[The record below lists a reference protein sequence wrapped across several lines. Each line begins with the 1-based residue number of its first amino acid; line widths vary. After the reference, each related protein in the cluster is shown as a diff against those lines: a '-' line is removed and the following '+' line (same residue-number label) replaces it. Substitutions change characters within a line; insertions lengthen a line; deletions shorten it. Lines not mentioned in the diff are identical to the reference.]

1 MEKYFLIFL
10 VFLFIVLL
18 PSGFVFPSDISELQ
32 DKTKE
37 SFMQIEDVWRIPK
50 EKQKEGIVKI
60 YKEVL
65 PSIYFIPFS
74 DTTIPNQ
81 FLKIPENLST
91 NELANWFLKEHR
103 LSQFMRYTKSRG
115 LNLLRENIQET
126 KRLIKIDLLSAT
138 DKERERALMY
148 ISEFKLS
155 EFNEDVLGIFLHS
168 TELESKAA
176 YTMRDLQMYDGIKFL
191 VSKPENPTKYFEI
204 LRTLQK
210 NKKAHDSIL
219 PLLDSPDSEIRWKSA
234 YALAESGDEI
244 LIPYIKKLIKDQK
257 SEVRKQAAYMGFFLK
272 DCAYKKVY
280 SDLVTLLSDKD
291 RSVRIE
297 VVCMFSWNKD
307 IVCAK
312 AMLDLLRDN
321 SLEERS
327 HSRIWQAMHNLCGNY
342 FGYYHGSDGW
352 KPKTKNNKISI
363 KKFEEWI
370 ANNKVK

>member
-1 MEKYFLIFL
+1 MKKYFLIFL
-10 VFLFIVLL
+10 VFLFTILL
-18 PSGFVFPSDISELQ
+18 PSGFALASDFSELQ

-37 SFMQIEDVWRIPK
+37 SFIQIEDVWRMPK
-50 EKQKEGIVKI
+50 EKQKEGIASI

-65 PSIYFIPFS
+65 PSIYLIPFS
-74 DTTIPNQ
+74 APSIPDQ

-103 LSQFMRYTKSRG
+103 LSQFMIYTRNRG
-115 LNLLRENIQET
+115 FNLLRENIQET

-148 ISEFKLS
+148 IGEFKLS
-155 EFNEDVLGIFLHS
+155 EFNEDVLDIFLHS

-176 YTMRDLQMYDGIKFL
+176 YTMRDLQIYDGIKFL
-191 VSKPENPTKYFEI
+191 VSKPENPIKYFEI

-210 NKKAHDSIL
+210 NKKAHESIL
-219 PLLDSPDSEIRWKSA
+219 ALLDSPDSEIRWKSA
-234 YALAESGDEI
+234 YALAESGDEV
-244 LIPYIKKLIKDQK
+244 LIPYVKKLIKDQN
-257 SEVRKQAAYMGFFLK
+257 SEVRKRAAYMGFFLK
-272 DCAYKKVY
+272 DGAYKKVY
-280 SDLVTLLSDKD
+280 GDLVKLLSDRD

-307 IVCAK
+307 VVCAE
-312 AMLDLLRDN
+312 AMLDLLRDD
-321 SLEERS
+321 SLEELS
-327 HSRIWQAMHNLCGNY
+327 HSRIWQAMDNLCGNY

-352 KPKTKNNKISI
+352 EPTTENNKISI

>member
-1 MEKYFLIFL
+1 MKKYFLIFL
-10 VFLFIVLL
+10 VFLFTILL
-18 PSGFVFPSDISELQ
+18 PSGFALASDFSELQ

-37 SFMQIEDVWRIPK
+37 SFIQIEDVWGMPK
-50 EKQKEGIVKI
+50 EKQKEGIASI

-65 PSIYFIPFS
+65 PSIYLIPFS
-74 DTTIPNQ
+74 APSIPFQ

-103 LSQFMRYTKSRG
+103 LSQFMIYTRNRG
-115 LNLLRENIQET
+115 FNLLRENIQET

-148 ISEFKLS
+148 IGEFKLS
-155 EFNEDVLGIFLHS
+155 EFNEDVLDIFLHS

-210 NKKAHDSIL
+210 NKKAHESIL
-219 PLLDSPDSEIRWKSA
+219 VLLDSPDSEIRWKSA
-234 YALAESGDEI
+234 YALAESGDEV
-244 LIPYIKKLIKDQK
+244 LIPYVKKLIKDHN
-257 SEVRKQAAYMGFFLK
+257 SEVRKRAAYMGFFLK
-272 DCAYKKVY
+272 DGAYKKVY
-280 SDLVTLLSDKD
+280 GDLVKLLSDRD

-307 IVCAK
+307 VVCAE
-312 AMLDLLRDN
+312 AMLDLLRDD
-321 SLEERS
+321 SLEELS
-327 HSRIWQAMHNLCGNY
+327 HSRIWQAMDNLCGNY

-352 KPKTKNNKISI
+352 KPTTENNKISI

-370 ANNKVK
+370 ANNKVQ